1 MIDGVLWMP
10 PGRHPVRI
18 LARAVRG
25 GVRLETAPGTI
36 AAGGW
41 FWIGQALSKM
51 DLPFGAVEVPVGLLR
66 QPSADALS
74 WLRRERPLCEALE
87 EVARTEG
94 LALCGTP
101 WDVEILDDASCASL
115 ARVRIHGGGASVAL
129 DAGALPLQPPEDHPW
144 PDAWRIAVLAHRTRA
159 VRAALGLCAPDC
171 RVAPWLSGW
180 HRLDVAPTG
189 PWRVGRIGADPLSA
203 ARIVAQIAAASAA

>member
-1 MIDGVLWMP
+1 MIDGVLWTP
-10 PGRHPVRI
+10 PGRRPVRI

-25 GVRLETAPGTI
+25 GVRLEAAPGTV

-41 FWIGQALSKM
+41 SWIGQALSTL
-51 DLPFGAVEVPVGLLR
+51 DLPSGRVDAPVVLPRL
-66 QPSADALS
+66 PSADALS

-94 LALCGTP
+94 LALLGTP
-101 WDVEILDDASCASL
+101 WDVEVLDDASCARL

-129 DAGALPLQPPEDHPW
+129 AAGALPLRPPEDHPW
-144 PDAWRIAVLAHRTRA
+144 PDAWLIAALAHRTRA

-180 HRLDVAPTG
+180 HRSDAAPTG
-189 PWRVGRIGADPLSA
+189 AWRVGRLGADPLSV
-203 ARIVAQIAAASAA
+203 ARIAAQIAAATAT